1 MSDDVNEKEKKLET
15 FLDEL
20 LSNPLKPIQVSIK
33 QIEETLESTGEALEK
48 TRKSISNLESDLAE
62 VCEKARKNRAASQK
76 WEEET
81 DEKLEI
87 FSQLFNAMSESLK
100 IGKASLAAD
109 LAAARTEISEL
120 RERQEKA
127 DAANSEKLATF
138 VKDLE
143 DKAALNTGNILAALA
158 SLKTLAIMCLALI
171 AIDGIAAIFFGF
183 KFMH

>member
-1 MSDDVNEKEKKLET
+1 MNDDVNEKEKKLES

-20 LSNPLKPIQVSIK
+20 LSNPLKPIQASIK
-33 QIEETLESTGEALEK
+33 QIEETLESAGEALDK
-48 TRKSISNLESDLAE
+48 TRKSVSSLESDLSEA
-62 VCEKARKNRAASQK
+62 CEQARKDRAASQK

-81 DEKLEI
+81 DEKLEGL
-87 FSQLFNAMSESLK
+87 SQRVDALSESLK
-100 IGKASLAAD
+100 IGNASLAAD
-109 LAAARTEISEL
+109 LTAARTEISEL

-158 SLKTLAIMCLALI
+158 SLKTLAIMCLVLI